1 MCGVERERASEHEGV
16 EFQTR
21 ERESESEVAG
31 REGFDCA
38 GCLIGVVVGD
48 GLRRLAMLPC

>member
-1 MCGVERERASEHEGV
+1 MCGVERERASENEGV